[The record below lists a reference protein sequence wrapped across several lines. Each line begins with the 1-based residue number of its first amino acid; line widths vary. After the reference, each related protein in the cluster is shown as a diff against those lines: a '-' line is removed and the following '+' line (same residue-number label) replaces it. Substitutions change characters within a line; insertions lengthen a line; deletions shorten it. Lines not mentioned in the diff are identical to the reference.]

1 MIFQTHQ
8 TESDLIKPTQT
19 NRVNLMVT
27 WIDGLQAQPNQTY
40 SHLAKRLE
48 CGAFT
53 AAFARQPTPPPRLI
67 EVAPQRWTDRVT
79 FREAIMKHLK
89 SQRRHSKAFRKEAV
103 ELLLTGRTLGEL
115 AEQLQVPVST
125 LHDWKQ
131 EYLMDLEHQATDVAT
146 LPPLKMQEEIQR
158 LRKENQ
164 KLKLHQE
171 ILKKALGILS
181 DAPPSGMP

>member
-1 MIFQTHQ
+1 MGNL
-8 TESDLIKPTQT
+8 SKPQ
-19 NRVNLMVT
+19 N
-27 WIDGLQAQPNQTY
+27 GL
-40 SHLAKRLE
+40 
-48 CGAFT
+48 
-53 AAFARQPTPPPRLI
+53 
-67 EVAPQRWTDRVT
+67 APKRWTERVT
-79 FREAIMKHLK
+79 FREAIMKQLK

-125 LHDWKQ
+125 LHDWKR
-131 EYLMDLEHQATDVAT
+131 EYLLDLEHKAPDVDG

-181 DAPPSGMP
+181 DVPPSGMP

>member
-1 MIFQTHQ
+1 MDFWINGSLVPIIGWCRSST
-8 TESDLIKPTQT
+8 
-19 NRVNLMVT
+19 VT
-27 WIDGLQAQPNQTY
+27 LVWNQVLLPVPACLLSLWSFRSVQKSTKNGL
-40 SHLAKRLE
+40 
-48 CGAFT
+48 
-53 AAFARQPTPPPRLI
+53 
-67 EVAPQRWTDRVT
+67 APKRWTDEVT
-79 FREAIMKHLK
+79 FREKIMKQLK

-115 AEQLQVPVST
+115 AEQLQVPVAT
-125 LHDWKQ
+125 LHNWKQ
-131 EYLMDLEHQATDVAT
+131 EYLMDLEHQAPDVAG

-181 DAPPSGMP
+181 DVPPSGMP